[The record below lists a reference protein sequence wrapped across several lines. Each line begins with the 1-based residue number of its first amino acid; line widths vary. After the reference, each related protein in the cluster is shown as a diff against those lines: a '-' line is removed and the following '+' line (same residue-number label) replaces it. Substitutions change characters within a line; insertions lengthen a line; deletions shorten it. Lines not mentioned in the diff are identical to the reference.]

1 MKCHEVQKNALQKE
15 KRGIIVCLLL
25 ILILSVSLA
34 SARENKGEIYPEP
47 IVRPNIRSDAVW
59 DSQLGMYVSGDLIK
73 GEDGRYYLNP
83 ALFYS
88 ERDDA
93 SEELWKADH
102 SNSTDVID
110 RAILKA
116 LESPVDTN
124 PLLSAVSPHDSAGL
138 MAAMGEIPASAYGE
152 VWKRICTEN
161 VYRPQKIAALESFL
175 GIDLGFGLY
184 DQLGQKLWWEEFTAL
199 KKQIPED
206 VNKENAETYGALLL
220 LPLQKKAETLKEAE
234 TEALTIILEKMKEY
248 PSCGIKELPASDPT
262 AAVKWLKAQTALISV
277 IKEIADTDYN
287 WTD

>member
-1 MKCHEVQKNALQKE
+1 MIKSRVKAVLSHRKPAFWIVAAALV
-15 KRGIIVCLLL
+15 ISLIVAGCTLTNVAK
-25 ILILSVSLA
+25 SS
-34 SARENKGEIYPEP
+34 
-47 IVRPNIRSDAVW
+47 
-59 DSQLGMYVSGDLIK
+59 
-73 GEDGRYYLNP
+73 EDGTT
-83 ALFYS
+83 A
-88 ERDDA
+88 
-93 SEELWKADH
+93 
-102 SNSTDVID
+102 DVID

-206 VNKENAETYGALLL
+206 VNKENAEKYGALLL
-220 LPLQKKAETLKEAE
+220 LPLHRKADTLNKTEKEV
-234 TEALTIILEKMKEY
+234 LMIILEKMKEY
-248 PSCGIKELPASDPT
+248 PSCGIKELPASEPE
-262 AAVKWLKAQTALISV
+262 AAGNWLKEQTVLISV
-277 IKEIADTDYN
+277 IKEIADTDYS